1 MAYGIAEDPAL
12 SPSTHLD
19 GVDYPVWR
27 DQLARIA
34 ADNGASADVINLF
47 KSLPKT
53 RYESKEE
60 VMRDFAEA
68 ARLFAMGTLHPP
80 QEDDADR
87 DRQNIGRDLVENA
100 PEGHSRHP

>member
-12 SPSTHLD
+12 SPTTHLD

-27 DQLARIA
+27 DQLAKIA
-34 ADNGASADVINLF
+34 ADNGADADVINLF
-47 KSLPKT
+47 KSLPKS

-68 ARLFAMGTLHPP
+68 ARRFAMGNHNPP
-80 QEDDADR
+80 QEDNADR
-87 DRQNIGRDLVENA
+87 NRENIGRDLVES
-100 PEGHSRHP
+100 GTIHHP